1 MLGGP
6 LSLTVTDLEELK
18 DVLYA
23 AEVEN
28 LSKDGRALL
37 DAAEAFDSLEMA
49 RLYED
54 YVENGVRRLWGFLA
68 IYDPD
73 CCEIIGD

>member
-6 LSLTVTDLEELK
+6 LNLTVKDLGEIA

-23 AEVEN
+23 CEVEC

-49 RLYED
+49 KLYED
-54 YVENGVRRLWGFLA
+54 YVDGGMRRLWGHLA
-68 IYDPD
+68 IFCPED
-73 CCEIIGD
+73 CELIG